1 MHRRT
6 WLSLLLLLAIAGVI
20 AGCTASDPGTGASGD
35 PKKSGGTAAQASFPR
50 TIKHM
55 KGETVIKERPVKI
68 AAPYLTFVD
77 DLVVLDEIP
86 IAAQGMTMMSSFPN
100 LQKKLEGKPV
110 IDLGK
115 EVSMERLL
123 ASQPDLIIASDD
135 MADKYEQLSQIAPTV
150 IFPYTED
157 WKGTLQLIAGAI
169 GKEEKAAAFLADF
182 DRKAK
187 EYKAK
192 LASRSGET
200 VLFAM
205 YGGKEFITFNE
216 QRVADFYKELGLK
229 PVPGNEKGGSLSLET
244 LATMNPDHIFIVNNY
259 ATPIKQGVEE
269 MLKDNAIWNGMKAPK
284 SNQVYYIE
292 DTSILGP
299 MPLGKMIAIEEVMKA
314 MGNR

>member
-1 MHRRT
+1 MYRRA
-6 WLSLLLLLAIAGVI
+6 WLSLLLLIVMAGVI
-20 AGCTASDPGTGASGD
+20 AGCTTSDPETGASGD
-35 PKKSGGTAAQASFPR
+35 QKKSEGTAAEASFPR
-50 TIKHM
+50 TIKHF

-68 AAPYLTFVD
+68 AAPYITYVD
-77 DLVVLDEIP
+77 NLVVLDEIP
-86 IAAQGMTMMSSFPN
+86 VSAQGMAMMSTFPN
-100 LQKKLEGKPV
+100 LQKKLEGKSV

-115 EVSMERLL
+115 EVSMEKLL

-169 GKEEKAAAFLADF
+169 GKEEKAAAFLAEF

-216 QRVADFYKELGLK
+216 ERYAAFYKELGLK
-229 PVPGNEKGGSLSLET
+229 PVPGSEKGGSLSLET
-244 LATMNPDHIFIVNNY
+244 LATMNPDHIFIVNNW
-259 ATPIKQGVEE
+259 ATPIKKGVKDT
-269 MLKDNAIWNGMKAPK
+269 LKDNAIWNGMKAPK
-284 SNQVYYIE
+284 SNHVYYIE
-292 DTSILGP
+292 DTSVLGP

-314 MGNR
+314 MGNP